1 MKMVRIGIS
10 SCLLGDEVRFDG
22 GHKRDAPLLEA
33 FAQDVEWVRVC
44 PEVEIGMG
52 VPREPVRL
60 VQSGADLR
68 MIAVHTGTDYT
79 EAMRE
84 FAARRVQTLA
94 AMDLRGYILKS
105 DSPSCGLHSVK
116 VFDGN
121 GADAEPARRGTGLFA
136 AALTSAFPD
145 LPIAEERQL
154 ADPASRA
161 RFLDRVIAYDR
172 AYDRARTQERAAP
185 PESLTPSRPVS
196 VLRVSGSTATE
207 TTDRTAAEEPL
218 DIRLHGRSFAVIMRT
233 PGQDRALAAGFLLS
247 ERIIRSSDDIAAIEH
262 CRHPDHR
269 TAHHVVD
276 VFLRGEAA
284 ARVPDL
290 LDARRQMI
298 ANSSCG
304 VCGRATI
311 DELREDIA
319 ALPPGP
325 TVDLSILA
333 GLPQQLRRQQS
344 TFDETGGLHAAA
356 VFTADGTLL
365 VAAEDVGRHN
375 AVDKVIGAAVIA
387 EVDAGV
393 IAGSAA
399 RSGRDA
405 AAVLVV
411 SGRVAFE
418 IVQKAWLGRVPII
431 VAISAPTSLA
441 VELAREAGLT
451 LLGFV
456 RDRSLNIYAHAARV
470 GGLDGSV

>member
-1 MKMVRIGIS
+1 MKTVRIGIS

-33 FAQDVEWVRVC
+33 FAPHVEWVRVC

-60 VQSGADLR
+60 VQSGGDLR
-68 MIAVHTGTDYT
+68 MIAVHTGTDHT
-79 EAMRE
+79 EAMRA
-84 FAARRVQTLA
+84 FAARRVQALA
-94 AMDLRGYILKS
+94 AMDLRGYVLKS
-105 DSPSCGLHSVK
+105 DSPSCGLHGVK
-116 VFDGN
+116 VFDVN
-121 GADAEPARRGTGLFA
+121 GGDAEPIRRGTGLFA

-145 LPIAEERQL
+145 LPIAEARQL

-161 RFLDRVIAYDR
+161 SFLDRVSAYDR
-172 AYDRARTQERAAP
+172 ASERARAAP

-196 VLRVSGSTATE
+196 VLRVSDGTAIQA
-207 TTDRTAAEEPL
+207 TDRAAAEEPL

-284 ARVPDL
+284 ARVPQL

-311 DELREDIA
+311 DELRDDIA
-319 ALPPGP
+319 ALPTGP

-333 GLPQQLRRQQS
+333 RLPQQLRRQQS

-365 VAAEDVGRHN
+365 AAAEDVGRHN
-375 AVDKVIGAAVIA
+375 AVDKVIGSSVIA
-387 EVDAGV
+387 EVDAGLT
-393 IAGSAA
+393 GSAGPN
-399 RSGRDA
+399 GRDG

-441 VELAREAGLT
+441 VELAREARLT

-456 RDRSLNIYAHAARV
+456 RDRSLNIYTHADRV
-470 GGLDGSV
+470 GGLRASV

>member
-1 MKMVRIGIS
+1 MKTVRIGIS

-33 FAQDVEWVRVC
+33 FAPHVEWVRVC

-60 VQSGADLR
+60 LQSGGDLR
-68 MIAVHTGTDYT
+68 MIAVHTGTDHT
-79 EAMRE
+79 EAMRA
-84 FAARRVQTLA
+84 FAARRVQALA
-94 AMDLRGYILKS
+94 AMDLRGYVLKS
-105 DSPSCGLHSVK
+105 DSPSCGLHGVK
-116 VFDGN
+116 VFDVN
-121 GADAEPARRGTGLFA
+121 GGDAEPIRRGTGLFA

-161 RFLDRVIAYDR
+161 SFLDRVSAYDR
-172 AYDRARTQERAAP
+172 ASERARAAP

-196 VLRVSGSTATE
+196 VLRVSDGTAIQA
-207 TTDRTAAEEPL
+207 TDRAAAEEPL

-284 ARVPDL
+284 ARVPQL

-333 GLPQQLRRQQS
+333 RLPQQLRRQQS

-365 VAAEDVGRHN
+365 AAAEDVGRHN
-375 AVDKVIGAAVIA
+375 AVDKVIGASVIG

-393 IAGSAA
+393 TGSPG
-399 RSGRDA
+399 SNGRDG

-441 VELAREAGLT
+441 VELAREARLT

-456 RDRSLNIYAHAARV
+456 RDRSLNIYTHADRV
-470 GGLDGSV
+470 GGLHASV

>member
-1 MKMVRIGIS
+1 MKTVRIGIS

-33 FAQDVEWVRVC
+33 FAPHVEWVRVC

-60 VQSGADLR
+60 VQSGGDLR
-68 MIAVHTGTDYT
+68 MIAVHTGTDHT
-79 EAMRE
+79 EAMRA
-84 FAARRVQTLA
+84 FAARRVQALA
-94 AMDLRGYILKS
+94 AMDLRGYVLKS
-105 DSPSCGLHSVK
+105 DSPSCGLHGVK
-116 VFDGN
+116 VFDVNEG
-121 GADAEPARRGTGLFA
+121 DAEPARRGTGLFA

-161 RFLDRVIAYDR
+161 SFLDRVSAYDR
-172 AYDRARTQERAAP
+172 ASERARAAP

-196 VLRVSGSTATE
+196 VLRVSDGTAIQA
-207 TTDRTAAEEPL
+207 TDRAAAEEPL

-284 ARVPDL
+284 ARVPQL

-333 GLPQQLRRQQS
+333 RLPQQLRRQQS

-356 VFTADGTLL
+356 VFTADGSLL
-365 VAAEDVGRHN
+365 AAAEDVGRHN
-375 AVDKVIGAAVIA
+375 AVDKVIGASVIG

-393 IAGSAA
+393 TGSPG
-399 RSGRDA
+399 SNGRDG

-441 VELAREAGLT
+441 VELALEARLT

-456 RDRSLNIYAHAARV
+456 RDRSLNIYTHADRV
-470 GGLDGSV
+470 GGLHASV